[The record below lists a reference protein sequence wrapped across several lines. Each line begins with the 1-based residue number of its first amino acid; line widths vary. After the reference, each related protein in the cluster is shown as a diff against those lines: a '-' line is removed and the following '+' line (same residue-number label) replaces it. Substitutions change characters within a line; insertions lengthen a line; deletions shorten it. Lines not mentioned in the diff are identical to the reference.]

1 MKTERASESE
11 TETETKTDET
21 GSAEAFD
28 EMGTLGIE
36 EEFYVVDERGRPTSG
51 TDTLVYET
59 EPPAILEDRLDH
71 ELFKCVIETQTPTIE
86 HPGDAA
92 STLYEV
98 REALVEHAETHGYG
112 IAAAGLHP
120 AAKWRE
126 LEHAQ
131 KPRYRSQLDRI
142 QYPQHRNT
150 TTGLHVHVG
159 VDDADKA
166 TWIANELRWHLPI
179 MLALSAN
186 SPFWNGYDTGLAS
199 ARAKIFEAL
208 PNTGMPT
215 AFGSFEEYMRLEQLM
230 IESES
235 IRDRGELW
243 YEVRPH
249 SEHGTVEVRTPD
261 AQADPDRTLAFVEY
275 THALVM
281 DYAEKYENRSQM
293 NTQGTNANHQR
304 QHNPQQYQQ
313 QQRRQHSQLHQHRRE
328 TLDANKWRAMRHG
341 HDASFIDRACESAVD
356 LGTIVE
362 RECSRLNISGLREIY
377 NDACGAKRQ
386 RRIHRENGLDSL
398 CDALRL

>member
-1 MKTERASESE
+1 MTSQRDGERPTEPTAETTSEQPS
-11 TETETKTDET
+11 
-21 GSAEAFD
+21 GSDDVAEIGSPEAFD
-28 EMGTLGIE
+28 QLGTIGIE

-51 TDTLVYET
+51 TDELVYEST
-59 EPPAILEDRLDH
+59 PPAILEERLDH
-71 ELFKCVIETQTPTIE
+71 ELFKCVIETQTPVIE
-86 HPGDAA
+86 RLDSAED
-92 STLYEV
+92 TLRTV
-98 REALVEHAETHGYG
+98 RAALVDHAEAHGYT

-166 TWIANELRWHLPI
+166 TWIANRLRWHLPI

-199 ARAKIFEAL
+199 ARAKIFEGL

-215 AFGSFEEYMRLEQLM
+215 AFDSFEEFLDLERRM
-230 IESES
+230 IDTGS

-249 SEHGTVEVRTPD
+249 SVHGTVEIRTPD
-261 AQADPDRTLAFVEY
+261 AQADPERVLAFVEY

-281 DYAEKYENRSQM
+281 DYAARYED
-293 NTQGTNANHQR
+293 GE
-304 QHNPQQYQQ
+304 
-313 QQRRQHSQLHQHRRE
+313 HSESTRHRRE
-328 TLDANKWRAMRHG
+328 TLDENKWRAIRSG
-341 HDASFIDRACESAVD
+341 HDASFIDRDCTGVVD
-356 LGTIVE
+356 LGEAVE
-362 RECSRLNISGLREIY
+362 RECERLGITGLRRLYE
-377 NDACGAKRQ
+377 AESGAQRQ
-386 RRIHRENGLDSL
+386 RRIHRERGLDAL
-398 CDALRL
+398 CRTLTL